1 MQNEGADGIGEF
13 SGPFQLYDF
22 WFKTKRKMNIIEY
35 VSVSEP
41 YVVMLLCIF
50 FTINTHCLNLTT
62 TLQSGHHHPYNRG

>member
-13 SGPFQLYDF
+13 SGSFQLYDF

-35 VSVSEP
+35 VSVSEL

-50 FTINTHCLNLTT
+50 FFN
-62 TLQSGHHHPYNRG
+62 